1 MKHVL
6 YIFLGGGLGSIAR
19 YGVNLLFPLQV
30 GKFPLA
36 TTLVNVVGS
45 LLIGVLAGVFL
56 ATQKHE
62 ALRLFLVVGFCGG
75 FTTFSTFSLESL
87 SLVEDKKIF
96 LAAAY
101 ICVSIVAAFVGV
113 VLGKRLSTYVLS

>member
-1 MKHVL
+1 MKNVL
-6 YIFLGGGLGSIAR
+6 FVFLGGGLGSIAR
-19 YGVNLLFPLQV
+19 YGVNLLLPLQV

-36 TTLVNVVGS
+36 TLLVNAVGS

-56 ATQKHE
+56 LTQKHE
-62 ALRLFLVVGFCGG
+62 TMRLFLVVGFCGG

-87 SLVEDKKIF
+87 SLLEDKKIF

-101 ICVSIVAAFVGV
+101 ICGSIITAFVGV
-113 VLGKRLSTYVLS
+113 VIGKRLGEQLL